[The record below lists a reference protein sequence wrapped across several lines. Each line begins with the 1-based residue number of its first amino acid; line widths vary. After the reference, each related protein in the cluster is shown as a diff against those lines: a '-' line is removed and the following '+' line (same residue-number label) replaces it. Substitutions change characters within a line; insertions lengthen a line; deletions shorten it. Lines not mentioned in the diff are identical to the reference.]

1 MIKDMCL
8 AIPGR
13 IIKKDTSTDSLT
25 MAKVEFGGV
34 IKDICIQWVDASPGD
49 YVLAHAGVA
58 ITKVDEN
65 EALLTLQDFEKI
77 GEYLDNM
84 GKNEI

>member
-13 IIKKDTSTDSLT
+13 IIKKDTSTDGLT
-25 MAKVEFGGV
+25 MAKVDFGGV

-58 ITKVDEN
+58 ITK
-65 EALLTLQDFEKI
+65 ALLTLQDFEKI

>member
-1 MIKDMCL
+1 MCL

-13 IIKKDTSTDSLT
+13 IIKKDTSTDGLT
-25 MAKVEFGGV
+25 MAKVDFGGV
-34 IKDICIQWVDASPGD
+34 IKDICIQWVDAYKEE
-49 YVLAHAGVA
+49 YVRAHAGVT

>member
-13 IIKKDTSTDSLT
+13 IIKKDTSTDGLT
-25 MAKVEFGGV
+25 MAKVDFGGV
-34 IKDICIQWVDASPGD
+34 IKDICIQWVDASLGD

-84 GKNEI
+84 SKNEI

>member
-13 IIKKDTSTDSLT
+13 IIKKDTSTDGLT
-25 MAKVEFGGV
+25 MAKVDFGGV
-34 IKDICIQWVDASPGD
+34 IKDICIQWVDASLGD